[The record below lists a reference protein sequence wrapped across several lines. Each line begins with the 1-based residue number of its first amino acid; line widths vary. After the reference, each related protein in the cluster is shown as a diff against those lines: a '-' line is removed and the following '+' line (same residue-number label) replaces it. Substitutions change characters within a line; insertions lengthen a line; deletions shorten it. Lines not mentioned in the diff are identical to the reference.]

1 MVTPAGPG
9 PDRAVAGAAPATRS
23 APADESRGADDAHGA
38 ERPVPLRVAADPA
51 LGGRWTSLAGG
62 GREWLWRGPEPG
74 RADVRPDAAFVD
86 AGGLEE
92 CLPTVRGRP
101 DHGEVWSRPWR
112 GAGSG
117 VAVIERPEFTL
128 TRRLRDGSGVV
139 TADYRLAADPGYRF
153 VWAAHA
159 LLDLSP
165 AARLEAPA
173 GTPTRLHPEAAVL
186 LPPGAWPTGRP
197 WLTGDWPA
205 PAGLALDALG
215 PDDGTAVGAVL
226 VDCPRVRVVD
236 GPDVLTLELECAG
249 QPVATALWRN
259 LRGWPEPRPYRSV
272 GVEPMLGAAFG
283 LADAGPA
290 DAAVVPST
298 GEVAWRLTV
307 SAHRTE
313 GHR

>member
-1 MVTPAGPG
+1 MTAAGSG
-9 PDRAVAGAAPATRS
+9 PDRTVGPVAATRS
-23 APADESRGADDAHGA
+23 AGVDEPGGP
-38 ERPVPLRVAADPA
+38 ERPVPLRVVADAA
-51 LGGRWTSLAGG
+51 LGGRWTSLSGG
-62 GREWLWRGPEPG
+62 GREWLWRGTQPG

-92 CLPTVRGRP
+92 CLPTVRGVP

-112 GAGSG
+112 QTAPGET
-117 VAVIERPEFTL
+117 VVVRPDFTL
-128 TRRLRDGSGVV
+128 TRRLRERDGVV
-139 TADYRLAADPGYRF
+139 VADYRLTADPGYRF

-165 AARLEAPA
+165 EARLVAPA

-186 LPPGAWPTGRP
+186 LPPDAWPAGRP
-197 WLTGDWPA
+197 WLTGAWPA

-236 GPDVLTLELECAG
+236 GPDALTLELECAD
-249 QPVATALWRN
+249 QPRATALWRN
-259 LRGWPEPRPYRSV
+259 LRGWPETDPYRSV
-272 GVEPMLGAAFG
+272 GVEPMLGRAFD
-283 LADAGPA
+283 LADAGPG
-290 DAAVVPST
+290 DAAVVPTS

-307 SAHRTE
+307 SAHRSE